1 MYRNILTRASAL
13 RMNYPMIPPASVGAR
28 KTFLARVLTNGSY
41 LDPETKRLQEK
52 ALNRK
57 PDEMP
62 ESPFNNEAMMENM
75 MEQAKRSLL
84 MMVPQTMIMGWVN
97 FFFTGFV
104 LSTYGKHACL
114 FVYPFF
120 SHVQFVCHSH

>member
-1 MYRNILTRASAL
+1 
-13 RMNYPMIPPASVGAR
+13 MIPPASVGAR
-28 KTFLARVLTNGSY
+28 KTFLARVLTDGSY
-41 LDPETKRLQEK
+41 FDPETKRLQEK
-52 ALNRK
+52 ALHRK

-62 ESPFNNEAMMENM
+62 ESPFYNEAMMENM

-120 SHVQFVCHSH
+120 SHVQFVCHSR